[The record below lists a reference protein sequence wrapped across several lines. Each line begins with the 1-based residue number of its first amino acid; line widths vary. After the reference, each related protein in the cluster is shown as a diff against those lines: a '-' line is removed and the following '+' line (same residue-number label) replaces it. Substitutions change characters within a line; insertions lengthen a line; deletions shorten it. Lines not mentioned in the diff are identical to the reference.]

1 MSENAEYVRG
11 WVDDLNRGDV
21 DALLANADPDH
32 EWVVAREHPAATTH
46 RGPEQIGAYLAD
58 WLRTMPDL
66 KVKIEGLEEA
76 GDRVLVVMRMT
87 GSGAGSG
94 AATEVRVAT
103 LTTFRDGRPVRTEEF
118 LDPEEARRVLAAA

>member
-1 MSENAEYVRG
+1 VSENAEYVRD
-11 WVDDLNRGDV
+11 WVDDWNRGDV
-21 DALLANADPDH
+21 DALMANADPDH

-46 RGPEQIGAYLAD
+46 RRPEQIGAYLAD
-58 WLRTMPDL
+58 WLRTMPDF
-66 KVKIEGLEEA
+66 KVEIEGLEEA

-87 GSGAGSG
+87 GTGAGSG

-118 LDPEEARRVLAAA
+118 LDPEEARRVLADA